1 MIIKFNTKFTQNPL
15 NLMRKIGYMP
25 WRDPRSKTNSFIR
38 HLGASYYPR
47 FHAYPKID
55 QENNFM
61 IDLHFDWRR
70 PMHKIGIKS
79 TEGQESEVVQKEV
92 ERIKSILEK
101 QS

>member
-1 MIIKFNTKFTQNPL
+1 MIIKFNKQFTQNPL
-15 NLMRKIGYMP
+15 NLMRKIGYRQ
-25 WRDPRSKTNSFIR
+25 WRDPRTKKESFIR

-47 FHAYPKID
+47 FHAYPRYD
-55 QENNFM
+55 QDDNFM

-92 ERIKSILEK
+92 ARIKSILEH
-101 QS
+101 